1 MASRKIRIGY
11 AISVFILAF
20 ALLIISIPFIPL
32 PYTGENTFN
41 LTYIYNII
49 SDNFLN
55 FISIFLVEIVL
66 ISVFV
71 YMITNQDLTKK
82 KKHKIIITFIVLM
95 IFAYLVFAYIYPS
108 FYNFELFSFVEFK
121 TSTFK
126 IPLSSVIYYDGNF
139 IPAKIYMIYYNPY
152 LPPFYHKT
160 PNFIG
165 QVITND
171 ICLTPFENK
180 SIILHITY
188 KVVNQT
194 LISQESITTI
204 YYLPI
209 YQYKNSVVLFSQK
222 YLLTSE
228 PEIKNATI
236 LNTSSINS
244 TLLNEHNV
252 SYINFCMSLN
262 TTKVIK
268 WIVEW
273 KDLVMQYMFL

>member
-1 MASRKIRIGY
+1 MQKGLTSVKMIKMKNRIKRMEY

-32 PYTGENTFN
+32 PFIGINTFN

-55 FISIFLVEIVL
+55 FFSIFLVEISL
-66 ISVFV
+66 ISVFT

-82 KKHKIIITFIVLM
+82 KKHKIIITFIALM

-108 FYNFELFSFVEFK
+108 FYNFEPFSYVQFK

-126 IPLSSVIYYDGNF
+126 IPLSRVIYYDGNF
-139 IPAKIYMIYYNPY
+139 IPAKLYMIYYNPY
-152 LPPFYHKT
+152 LPPFYHKS

-165 QVITND
+165 QQVFFNVSNLV
-171 ICLTPFENK
+171 CLTSFENR
-180 SIILHITY
+180 SIKVQINY
-188 KVVNQT
+188 KIVNQT
-194 LISQESITTI
+194 LISQESITAF

-209 YQYKNSVVLFSQK
+209 EQYKNTLVIISQK
-222 YLLTSE
+222 YLLTLE

-252 SYINFCMSLN
+252 SYINSCLALN
-262 TTKVIK
+262 TTR
-268 WIVEW
+268 
-273 KDLVMQYMFL
+273 